1 MHGSSYTPEP
11 SRPAYQRADVDDA
24 LLAEARQA
32 LLGSL
37 VDLPVATAFDQFAM
51 QTQFNGAMKS
61 LCLYARARAVPIEKL
76 IVAVKFAWATLG
88 EPRVRFGEAAPDV
101 IGGAVSACIECYFQ
115 AEASR
120 RAD

>member
-1 MHGSSYTPEP
+1 MHRSSYTPEP

-24 LLAEARQA
+24 SLAEARHA
-32 LLGSL
+32 LLAAL

-51 QTQFNGAMKS
+51 QAQFSGAMTT
-61 LCLYARARAVPIEKL
+61 LCLYARARDVPIEKL
-76 IVAVKFAWATLG
+76 LVTVKFAWATLG

-101 IGGAVSACIECYFQ
+101 IGGAVSACIECYFK